1 MLCRALLCYGKSS
14 VCLCFFCYDWRMSGV
29 MRGTKSTKAKQFHFF
44 VKFRTDFHD
53 TFPCFKCMSE
63 RFRCMCAQNYEKR
76 KVPCLYSPTTPTFD
90 VSSSSSLQWLAP
102 LIDRTCSFALIF
114 INNLRFIC
122 RQPDRGSHSPNI
134 RKMTKNSIATSQTW
148 M

>member
-1 MLCRALLCYGKSS
+1 MVSRPSVSVSFVMIGECRALGEEQNPPKLSN
-14 VCLCFFCYDWRMSGV
+14 F
-29 MRGTKSTKAKQFHFF
+29 TFF

-63 RFRCMCAQNYEKR
+63 RFRCICAQNYEKR

-134 RKMTKNSIATSQTW
+134 RKMTKNSIATF
-148 M
+148 